1 MLVRRTY
8 RVIGGGFTCT
18 PEAEAGSWKRGL
30 TVSTALHVR
39 QPSGSK
45 NNIYVLETTLE
56 DGPRVLCLA
65 SGSGIKTLPLFSN
78 REAARRFLRGTPLRF
93 GLLGAR
99 WRPRRI
105 LGSQLG
111 SLVLFGLPADVR
123 VIALDLPP
131 EALAGEL
138 SAEPLSEVA

>member
-1 MLVRRTY
+1 
-8 RVIGGGFTCT
+8 
-18 PEAEAGSWKRGL
+18 
-30 TVSTALHVR
+30 VSTALHDR
-39 QPSGSK
+39 QPSGNK
-45 NNIYVLETTLE
+45 NSIYVLERISE

-65 SGSGIKTLPLFSN
+65 SASGIKTLPLFSD

-93 GLLGAR
+93 GLLGSR

-111 SLVLFGLPADVR
+111 SLVLSGLPADVR

-131 EALAGEL
+131 EALVGDL
-138 SAEPLSEVA
+138 CAEPLSEVA